1 MSKKTVTYAFIDSQ
15 NLNLG
20 VRELGWRIDDE
31 RFRKYLTDKYGV
43 TKAYIFIGF
52 LPENAQLYARLQSA
66 GFVCIF
72 RPTLVYKDGTTK
84 GNCDAELVLQA
95 MIDFDEYDKAIIVT
109 GDGDFQCLAKY
120 LHEQGKLGALLI
132 PNQRKFS
139 ALLKFDFL
147 KPYHR
152 FVSDLRTKLEYKS
165 KKKNPRKDGTLKGK
179 SSIGDTSSI
188 AKRARKVNMRS
199 KRSDGS

>member
-1 MSKKTVTYAFIDSQ
+1 MPVTYAFIDSQ

-20 VRELGWRIDDE
+20 VRELGWKLDQC
-31 RFRKYLTDKYGV
+31 RFRKYLTDKYHV
-43 TKAYIFIGF
+43 DKAYMFIGY
-52 LPENAQLYARLQSA
+52 LPENAQLYAALQAA
-66 GFVCIF
+66 GFICIF

-95 MIDFDEYDKAIIVT
+95 MIDITHYDKAIIVS

-120 LHEQGKLGALLI
+120 LHEQEKLGALLI
-132 PNQRKFS
+132 PNQKKYS
-139 ALLKFDFL
+139 ALLKFDFI

-152 FVSDLRTKLEYKS
+152 FVSDLQGKLEYVQ

-179 SSIGDTSSI
+179 SSIGDKRSI
-188 AKRARKVNMRS
+188 AKS
-199 KRSDGS
+199 KHGVKNGKQQ